1 MRGDHSLAQLHEEIF
16 SAFDRFDDHL
26 YSFYIPKAPRRR
38 GPEVQSKE
46 YLAPEAFEP
55 SGPRSPRFDAAKTSL
70 DGLKLRVGQT
80 FEYLFDYGDSW
91 WHEIAVEH
99 IGPTL
104 NERRYPVLL
113 ETHGRSPR
121 QYGESE

>member
-1 MRGDHSLAQLHEEIF
+1 MRGDHSLEQLHGEIF
-16 SAFDRFDDHL
+16 AAFNRFDDHL
-26 YSFYIPKAPRRR
+26 YSFYFPKAPTRR
-38 GPEVQSKE
+38 GPAVQSKE
-46 YLAPEAFEP
+46 YVAPQAFDP
-55 SGPRSPRFDAAKTSL
+55 SSSRSRTFNAAQASL

-91 WHEIAVEH
+91 WHEIEVEN
-99 IGPTL
+99 IGPTVTG
-104 NERRYPVLL
+104 RRYPVLL